1 MEYEPP
7 ENVLRC
13 SAPEEMERFIR
24 EDSLSLIAMW
34 SVDFAWDG
42 KVHRAAKVFTSGE
55 RSVEMPEVLKIPK
68 ALKETTNIH
77 IAGYDVFGNR
87 FAVFV
92 K

>member
-42 KVHRAAKVFTSGE
+42 KVHRAAKVLRQRGTIG
-55 RSVEMPEVLKIPK
+55 R
-68 ALKETTNIH
+68 N
-77 IAGYDVFGNR
+77 AGR
-87 FAVFV
+87 R
-92 K
+92 